1 MPSADLSPNRHVIN
15 RRSPNPERIR
25 QTTRIERRKQ
35 CFCFL
40 KAVSPLAA
48 HAVPDENMYRR
59 GNVYPQ
65 LSDLQEQDRLLL
77 LKRFYPSVFLSD
89 SKTVRLP
96 PLKNSISDDMNA
108 FCTPWKEIPCERA
121 LSNSHIRLSK
131 RLCNRVLFRR
141 FQREFFPCHL
151 PKKMEK
157 LLFTL
162 HPGGISSILKERE
175 FPGRAR
181 FLSFRVKLQPFERR

>member
-1 MPSADLSPNRHVIN
+1 MLSLMKICIDEITYIRKYQTF
-15 RRSPNPERIR
+15 RSK
-25 QTTRIERRKQ
+25 TA
-35 CFCFL
+35 CCFL
-40 KAVSPLAA
+40 KGFTLP
-48 HAVPDENMYRR
+48 
-59 GNVYPQ
+59 
-65 LSDLQEQDRLLL
+65 
-77 LKRFYPSVFLSD
+77 FFLSD

-162 HPGGISSILKERE
+162 HPGGISSIFKERE
-175 FPGRAR
+175 LPGRGKVPVFPSEDPA
-181 FLSFRVKLQPFERR
+181 F